1 MRKWIGSL
9 AIGAATLA
17 ATVAYAD
24 MAQAALSGEFWSG
37 ATTCAS
43 NATLACVGGLGA
55 PTGMFT
61 TSGMLNFNS
70 NGATDYT
77 VGSWLGTGGVSYS
90 GPDAGGTLDNTAWEF
105 SGKAF
110 VTKGETFTITHDDG
124 VSLYIDGMALSGF
137 TSGPTGS
144 ATETGTW
151 TGKSGVYSLQL
162 VYGECCGAPGVLSTS
177 IAGVPEAS
185 TWAMMVAG
193 FAGLGFAGYRA
204 SRRAPMFG

>member
-1 MRKWIGSL
+1 MSESCVMASL
-9 AIGAATLA
+9 
-17 ATVAYAD
+17 
-24 MAQAALSGEFWSG
+24 
-37 ATTCAS
+37 
-43 NATLACVGGLGA
+43 
-55 PTGMFT
+55 
-61 TSGMLNFNS
+61 
-70 NGATDYT
+70 
-77 VGSWLGTGGVSYS
+77 
-90 GPDAGGTLDNTAWEF
+90 
-105 SGKAF
+105 
-110 VTKGETFTITHDDG
+110 
-124 VSLYIDGMALSGF
+124 F

-204 SRRAPMFG
+204 SRRAPNFG